1 MRTIV
6 VLGLLAS
13 APAACAWQL
22 AVGGGLTAGDVA
34 GPAAGPAEGWQMV
47 GQWAREPEVGER
59 WLVDLGVGQFATRG
73 RAQGVLERGRT
84 ITALVLWGRRL
95 PLSYRVRPWWGV
107 GAGVTRVRYDE
118 RQQLNSQ
125 GYAIASKAPVR
136 STDLALGGTVS
147 IPLGHSWQVACTFET
162 TWPSRLSTI
171 TLTLLWR
178 LL

>member
-1 MRTIV
+1 MWVFIIF
-6 VLGLLAS
+6 VLWAS
-13 APAACAWQL
+13 APAAYAWQL

-34 GPAAGPAEGWQMV
+34 GAAAGPAEGWQIM
-47 GQWAREPEVGER
+47 GQWAREPVVGER

-73 RAQGVLERGRT
+73 QAQGVLERGRAVT
-84 ITALVLWGRRL
+84 GLVLWERRL
-95 PLSYRVRPWWGV
+95 PLSYRIRPWWGV
-107 GAGVTRVRYDE
+107 GVGVTRLRYDE
-118 RQQLNSQ
+118 RLQLNSQ
-125 GYAIASKAPVR
+125 GYAVSSDLPVR

-147 IPLGHSWQVACTFET
+147 IPINHSWQAACTFET